1 MYVYFPTPRKCQ
13 YHLHWQKGVC
23 RYIDVEEIEI
33 RYFWIIWID
42 LNPKGKKKKKNFMRN
57 RREDTEIDGRSRKDK
72 DADWRSV
79 VTCHKASLMA
89 QMVKTPPAMW
99 ETWVQSLGWEDPW
112 RRTGNPFQC
121 SCLENP
127 TDRGA
132 WRATVHVVA
141 NSWTRL
147 SNQAY
152 TVACQ
157 GTLGSCKRLRNEAF
171 PSVSVSEDV
180 TITSDCSHH

>member
-1 MYVYFPTPRKCQ
+1 MSISPTLAKGCLQ
-13 YHLHWQKGVC
+13 IHWRWGNWDKVLLDYMDWPKSKG
-23 RYIDVEEIEI
+23 E
-33 RYFWIIWID
+33 
-42 LNPKGKKKKKNFMRN
+42 KKNFMRN

-141 NSWTRL
+141 NSWTRP

-171 PSVSVSEDV
+171 PSVSVSEGV